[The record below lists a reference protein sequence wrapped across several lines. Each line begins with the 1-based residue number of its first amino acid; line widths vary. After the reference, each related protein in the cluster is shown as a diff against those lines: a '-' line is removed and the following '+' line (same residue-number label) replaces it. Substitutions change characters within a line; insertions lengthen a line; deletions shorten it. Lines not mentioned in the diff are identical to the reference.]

1 MQVVVKTMEG
11 CYIGETSY
19 TYVSNLMTQFEHCVK
34 ALDDEDMD
42 VSFSQTADE
51 QVNLSFNNTC
61 KCLISRIMYVGGESS
76 CIVMWS

>member
-1 MQVVVKTMEG
+1 MQVLVKTMED
-11 CYIGETSY
+11 CYVGETSY
-19 TYVSNLMTQFEHCVK
+19 TYVANLMTQFEHCVK

-61 KCLISRIMYVGGESS
+61 KCLSRSMYVGGERS
-76 CIVMWS
+76 CIVMCS